1 MSAAGTSE
9 LSAAPAG
16 SSESRRTFP
25 SLHVTNGT
33 IVVRPTKKESIEM
46 TLERALLYRG
56 GCLTTAEIL
65 IFSKHVTR
73 CPCVLLSSMGW
84 DSNSNRELCSLE

>member
-1 MSAAGTSE
+1 MAAAGTSE

-16 SSESRRTFP
+16 STESRQTFP
-25 SLHVTNGT
+25 WLDVANGT
-33 IVVRPTKKESIEM
+33 IVARPTKKESTEK

-56 GCLTTAEIL
+56 GCSTTAEIL
-65 IFSKHVTR
+65 IFSKHVTQS
-73 CPCVLLSSMGW
+73 PCVLLSPTGW

>member
-1 MSAAGTSE
+1 
-9 LSAAPAG
+9 
-16 SSESRRTFP
+16 
-25 SLHVTNGT
+25 
-33 IVVRPTKKESIEM
+33 M